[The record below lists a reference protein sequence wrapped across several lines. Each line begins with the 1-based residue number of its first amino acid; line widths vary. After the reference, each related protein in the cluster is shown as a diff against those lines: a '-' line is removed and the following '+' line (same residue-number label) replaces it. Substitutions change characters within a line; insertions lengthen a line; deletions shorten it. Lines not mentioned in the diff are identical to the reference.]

1 MHGHVLRSRHRHH
14 DGSGDQES
22 GSPAVSLSDLIYRA
36 HGTVRTSIALIP
48 APVSVSHVRVMDGY
62 DQEDAYDAEVAT
74 LSGHLA
80 AVEAVLY
87 PVARKRLDG
96 GRAEVAAQQ
105 RLSRRIER
113 LMRLIEGHFYG
124 EVHAIDMRVEPLQRR
139 LVQLV
144 EDSRRTELDLARR
157 LDATLTA
164 AQRRAVAESFAAA
177 RKHAPTRPHPYTP
190 HTRGLAGFAFQLCA
204 LWDRAFDV
212 MDNRNVPGP
221 APRRRLTPP
230 TLWDRYV
237 LAPSF
242 QESIQ
247 GGPPPPPTLP
257 GSSGS

>member
-1 MHGHVLRSRHRHH
+1 MNGRMLRSRHHH
-14 DGSGDQES
+14 DGSGDQAS
-22 GSPAVSLSDLIYRA
+22 GSPAVSVSDLIKRA
-36 HGTVRTSIALIP
+36 HRSVRTSISHVP
-48 APVSVSHVRVMDGY
+48 ASGSASLVRVMDGY
-62 DQEDAYDAEVAT
+62 EQEDAYDAEVAT

-87 PVARKRLDG
+87 PVARRSLDG

-139 LVQLV
+139 LAQLV
-144 EDSRRTELDLARR
+144 EDSRRSELDLARR

-164 AQRRAVAESFAAA
+164 AQRHAVAEDFAAA
-177 RKHAPTRPHPYTP
+177 MKHAPTRPHPYTP
-190 HTRGLAGFAFQLCA
+190 HARGLAGFAFQVCS

-212 MDNRNVPGP
+212 MDNRIVPGQTP
-221 APRRRLTPP
+221 QRRLRPP
-230 TLWDRYV
+230 TLWGGYV

-242 QESIQ
+242 EESTGEGPQ
-247 GGPPPPPTLP
+247 APPP
-257 GSSGS
+257 SSRASS

>member
-1 MHGHVLRSRHRHH
+1 MSGHLLRSRHNHQ
-14 DGSGDQES
+14 DGSGGQAN
-22 GSPAVSLSDLIYRA
+22 GSLSDMIKRA

-48 APVSVSHVRVMDGY
+48 ASDIGSQVRVMDGY
-62 DQEDAYDAEVAT
+62 DTEDAYDAEVAT

-124 EVHAIDMRVEPLQRR
+124 EVHAIDMRVEPLQRQ
-139 LVQLV
+139 LAQLV
-144 EDSRRTELDLARR
+144 EASRRSELDLARR

-164 AQRRAVAESFAAA
+164 AQRRVVAEDFAAA
-177 RKHAPTRPHPYTP
+177 MKHAPTRPHPYTP
-190 HTRGLAGFAFQLCA
+190 HTRGLAGFAFQVCS
-204 LWDRAFDV
+204 LWDRALDV
-212 MDNRNVPGP
+212 MDNRNVPSQTP
-221 APRRRLTPP
+221 PRRLKPP
-230 TLWDRYV
+230 TLWGRYV

-242 QESIQ
+242 EESTDD
-247 GGPPPPPTLP
+247 GPDARPPSSR
-257 GSSGS
+257 GSS

>member
-1 MHGHVLRSRHRHH
+1 MSGHLLRSHHHHHH
-14 DGSGDQES
+14 DGSGDQAR
-22 GSPAVSLSDLIYRA
+22 GSPAVSLFDMIKRA
-36 HGTVRTSIALIP
+36 HGTVRTSIGLVP
-48 APVSVSHVRVMDGY
+48 AAGTAGHVLVMDGY
-62 DQEDAYDAEVAT
+62 DAEDAYDAEVAT

-139 LVQLV
+139 LAQLV
-144 EDSRRTELDLARR
+144 EDSRRSELDLARR
-157 LDATLTA
+157 LDATLTT
-164 AQRRAVAESFAAA
+164 AQRHAVAQDFTAA

-190 HTRGLAGFAFQLCA
+190 HTRGLARFAFHVCSM
-204 LWDRAFDV
+204 WDRAFDV
-212 MDNRNVPGP
+212 MDNRKVPGS
-221 APRRRLTPP
+221 APRRRLTPL

-247 GGPPPPPTLP
+247 GGPQAPPPASP
-257 GSSGS
+257 GSS

>member
-1 MHGHVLRSRHRHH
+1 MSGHLLRSRHNHQ
-14 DGSGDQES
+14 DGSGGQAN
-22 GSPAVSLSDLIYRA
+22 GSLSDMIKRA

-48 APVSVSHVRVMDGY
+48 ASDIGSQVRVMDGY
-62 DQEDAYDAEVAT
+62 DTEDAYDAEVAT

-139 LVQLV
+139 LAQLV
-144 EDSRRTELDLARR
+144 EDSRRSELDLARR
-157 LDATLTA
+157 LDATLTT
-164 AQRRAVAESFAAA
+164 AQRHAVAQDFTAA

-190 HTRGLAGFAFQLCA
+190 HTRGLATFAFHVCSM
-204 LWDRAFDV
+204 WDRAFDV
-212 MDNRNVPGP
+212 MDNRKVPGP
-221 APRRRLTPP
+221 TPKRRLTPL